1 MQFSLYY
8 VYRWLAFFFSDLK
21 PWQLSL
27 SAIRTAWALP
37 MLRATYCCS
46 AVELLVI
53 TLPKPFFNA
62 KEGTAWCN
70 SLFIMFTVGS
80 PFFSDPRGMNYIHP
94 SRDQSLKGSPI
105 VKSYLYLDS
114 SRFPQPARHELCPC
128 CVRPIAAPLSS
139 FWQLLYLYLPLMQN
153 RELLMQFPIYLCYHW
168 FAFFSATHAGWII
181 SILRVT
187 NR

>member
-1 MQFSLYY
+1 M
-8 VYRWLAFFFSDLK
+8 YRVKL
-21 PWQLSL
+21 
-27 SAIRTAWALP
+27 WANYAK
-37 MLRATYCCS
+37 RGNCCR
-46 AVELLVI
+46 
-53 TLPKPFFNA
+53 
-62 KEGTAWCN
+62 N
-70 SLFIMFTVGS
+70 SLFIYVTVGS

-153 RELLMQFPIYLCYHW
+153 RELLMQFPILLCLPLVRLFFQRPTRDELHPS
-168 FAFFSATHAGWII
+168 FA
-181 SILRVT
+181 
-187 NR
+187 